1 MGLAVWLQAG
11 PFPHLLGLKRG
22 VGNIPLPG
30 GREAMEAKTGEDAV
44 RLESTKPVEDQ
55 DVMIKDI
62 PVAGHLRFD
71 RVELAGSLGDLGTL
85 LPIVVGMILINK
97 LSPTTVF
104 LAFGLFY
111 LMTGFYFRLPIPVQP
126 LKAVGAIAIAYPNQI
141 TESVIGA
148 SGVLFGFILL
158 VLSLS
163 GTLDRVAKL
172 FTQPVVRGIQLALGL
187 IFLKK
192 GIELITTQN
201 VFLSGVNGNFSEYQI
216 NLGIGVLVFVIVLL
230 LLDNKKIPAAL
241 AALGFGIIAGLLL
254 GGLQNQPIRIG
265 PTPVHLIS
273 PSVHDFW
280 TAFIML
286 ILPQIP
292 LTIGNACVGTADM
305 CNSVFPD
312 NPLLSKTTAG
322 KFALTMG
329 IANFPA
335 GFFGA
340 VPMCTGTGGLAAH
353 YRFGARTG
361 GAPIMIGAIFVVL
374 ALVLGELGF
383 TILTL
388 IPNSVLGVLLIFAG
402 LELCPLVRS
411 LKTNEE
417 FFVALLIAG
426 IALAVPNMAWAFG
439 IGILVDLFIRY
450 MGTKI

>member
-1 MGLAVWLQAG
+1 MESKSGGDATGLEGAKPAG
-11 PFPHLLGLKRG
+11 KQEMR
-22 VGNIPLPG
+22 
-30 GREAMEAKTGEDAV
+30 T
-44 RLESTKPVEDQ
+44 
-55 DVMIKDI
+55 KDI
-62 PVAGHLRFD
+62 PVAGPLRFD

-111 LMTGFYFRLPIPVQP
+111 LMTGYYFRLPIPVQP

-148 SGVLFGFILL
+148 SGMLFGFILL

-192 GIELITTQN
+192 GIELITIQN
-201 VFLSGVNGNFSEYQI
+201 LFLSGVNGHFSEYQI
-216 NLGIGVLVFVIVLL
+216 NLAIGAVVFAIVLL
-230 LLDNKKIPAAL
+230 LIDNKKLPAAL
-241 AALGFGIIAGLLL
+241 AALAFGIVSGLVL
-254 GGLQNQPIRIG
+254 GGLQNQPLGIG
-265 PTPVHLIS
+265 PTPVRLIS
-273 PSVHDFW
+273 PSLQDFW

-305 CNSVFPD
+305 CNTVFP
-312 NPLLSKTTAG
+312 NSPLLSKTKAG
-322 KFALTMG
+322 RFALTMG
-329 IANFPA
+329 IANLPA
-335 GFFGA
+335 GLFGA
-340 VPMCTGTGGLAAH
+340 VPMCHGTGGLAAH

-361 GAPIMIGAIFVVL
+361 GAPVMIGAIFVVL
-374 ALVLGELGF
+374 ALALGEFG
-383 TILTL
+383 LTVLAL

-411 LKTNEE
+411 LKSNEE

-439 IGILVDLFIRY
+439 IGILVDLFLRY

>member
-1 MGLAVWLQAG
+1 MENVTDVEG
-11 PFPHLLGLKRG
+11 PSLEGTKQDESIKRG
-22 VGNIPLPG
+22 L
-30 GREAMEAKTGEDAV
+30 
-44 RLESTKPVEDQ
+44 S
-55 DVMIKDI
+55 
-62 PVAGHLRFD
+62 FD

-85 LPIVVGMILINK
+85 LPIVIGMILINK

-111 LMTGFYFRLPIPVQP
+111 LITGYYFRLPIPVQP

-148 SGVLFGFILL
+148 SGILFGLILL

-163 GTLDRVAKL
+163 GALDRVARL

-201 VFLSGVNGNFSEYQI
+201 IFLSGVNGHFSEFQI
-216 NLGIGVLVFVIVLL
+216 NLGIGVLVFAIVLL
-230 LLDNKKIPAAL
+230 LLDNKKVPAAL
-241 AALGFGIIAGLLL
+241 AALGFGIIAGLVL
-254 GGLQNQPIRIG
+254 GGLQGQSLGIG

-273 PSVHDFW
+273 PSLHDFW

-292 LTIGNACVGTADM
+292 LTIGNACVGTADA
-305 CNSVFPD
+305 CTSLFPNS
-312 NPLLSKTTAG
+312 PLLSKATAG

-329 IANFPA
+329 IANLPA
-335 GFFGA
+335 GLFGA
-340 VPMCTGTGGLAAH
+340 VPMCHGTGGLAAH
-353 YRFGARTG
+353 YRFGARTA
-361 GAPIMIGAIFVVL
+361 GAPFMIGAIFVVL
-374 ALVLGELGF
+374 ALVLGEFG
-383 TILTL
+383 LTVLAL

>member
-1 MGLAVWLQAG
+1 
-11 PFPHLLGLKRG
+11 
-22 VGNIPLPG
+22 
-30 GREAMEAKTGEDAV
+30 MEAKTKENTV
-44 RLESTKPVEDQ
+44 RPEHEKPIREQ
-55 DVMIKDI
+55 EVMKKDI
-62 PVAGHLRFD
+62 SLVGPLRFD

-85 LPIVVGMILINK
+85 LPIVIGMILINK

-111 LMTGFYFRLPIPVQP
+111 LMTGYYFRLPIPVQP

-148 SGVLFGFILL
+148 SGILFGLILL

-187 IFLKK
+187 IFLRK

-201 VFLSGVNGNFSEYQI
+201 LFLSGVNGHFSEYQI
-216 NLGIGVLVFVIVLL
+216 NLGIGVLVFAIVLL
-230 LLDNKKIPAAL
+230 LIDNKRIPAAL
-241 AALGFGIIAGLLL
+241 AAVGFGIISGLVL
-254 GGLQNQPIRIG
+254 GGLQNQSLGVG

-273 PSVHDFW
+273 PSLHDFW

-292 LTIGNACVGTADM
+292 LTIGNACVGTADA
-305 CNSVFPD
+305 CTSLFPD
-312 NPLLSKTTAG
+312 SPLLSKTTAG

-329 IANFPA
+329 IANVPA
-335 GFFGA
+335 GLLGA
-340 VPMCTGTGGLAAH
+340 VPMCHGTGGLAAH

-361 GAPIMIGAIFVVL
+361 GAPVLIGAILVVL
-374 ALVLGELGF
+374 ALALGELG
-383 TILTL
+383 LTVLAL

-417 FFVALLIAG
+417 FFVALLISG

-439 IGILVDLFIRY
+439 IGIVVDLFIRY
-450 MGTKI
+450 MGTRI